1 MDNDED
7 EEDVDE
13 MSRSEDDELFMVE
26 EAYYE

>member
-26 EAYYE
+26 EAYYK